1 MDINNLDL
9 CLEQYAREREKKGI
23 PRCPGLFMHSVGAWK
38 ARALQPGNSS
48 GNMELGFVG
57 ERRRSTELSSQL
69 RILHPSHL
77 ECYSREF

>member
-1 MDINNLDL
+1 
-9 CLEQYAREREKKGI
+9 
-23 PRCPGLFMHSVGAWK
+23 MHSVGAWK